1 MKLKRYKKDSE
12 LYGII
17 GLGRFGFSLAKT
29 LANAGH
35 DILVLDSDEKKITA
49 AGAFTENAFVVD
61 TLSRENLEICGVQ
74 NCDTVIVCI
83 GEQIDTSILTTLTVL
98 RLGVKQVIAKATTEE
113 QGVVL
118 ETLGAKVIYPES
130 DMAVRLANTLIAPHI
145 LEYIALS
152 PEVNIV
158 EMRLTARVE
167 GRTVVDLDIRRNFGI
182 NIIAVKHEEKLSIDI
197 LPTTV
202 LHDGDTLT
210 VIGRTDALSRFE
222 EFLGKA

>member
-1 MKLKRYKKDSE
+1 MKLKRHKKDSE

-29 LANAGH
+29 LADAGR

-113 QGVVL
+113 QGAVL

-130 DMAVRLANTLIAPHI
+130 DMAARLANTLIAPHI

-158 EMRLTARVE
+158 EMRLTSRVE
-167 GRTVVDLDIRRNFGI
+167 GKTVVDLDIRRNFGI
-182 NIIAVKHEEKLSIDI
+182 NIIAVKHGENLSIDI

-210 VIGRTDALSRFE
+210 VIGRTDALARFE